1 VTIAYDPLDPAFLA
15 DPYPAFA
22 WLREHDPVHHRP
34 ADHRAPAFWAL
45 SRFEHVWDAVRRPE
59 VFSSASGL
67 TFYRD
72 EIGQLGIPPTI
83 VMLDPPVQPRLRALI
98 GRGFTPKRVAALED
112 RIRGFVR
119 ARLAEMTTRHSDGA
133 TVDLHTELAST
144 VPTFVLAELFG
155 VPEADRERFAPWV
168 QALTQLQND
177 GFDAA
182 ALTGSA
188 ASTGGASSG
197 ALEAMAEM
205 MEYFSAAIAA
215 RRAAPSDDLLGALVA
230 AELVEPDGST
240 QRLSDWDILGF
251 CFVVVAGGS
260 DTTASLISHAV
271 MLLGDAPDQRQLLL
285 DDPGLLTG
293 ALLEFLRL
301 ESSVQ
306 GLARTTTT
314 DVEIAGVTIP
324 AGEKVMMLYAAAN
337 RDPREFGPSAD
348 LLDVRREI
356 PRHLS
361 FSSGPHF
368 CVGSHLARLQARVAL
383 EELLAA
389 HPWVTVDQHAG
400 RRHESA
406 FVRGWVSL
414 PVADF

>member
-1 VTIAYDPLDPAFLA
+1 MSSVAYDPLDPAFLA

-22 WLREHDPVHHRP
+22 WLREHDPVHHHA

-45 SRFEHVWDAVRRPE
+45 SRFEHVWDAVRRPD
-59 VFSSASGL
+59 VFSSAGGL

-83 VMLDPPVQPRLRALI
+83 VMLDPPRQTRLRALI

-112 RIRGFVR
+112 RIRSFVR
-119 ARLAEMTTRHSDGA
+119 SRLEEMAARYADGA
-133 TVDLHTELAST
+133 VVDFHAEFAST
-144 VPTFVLAELFG
+144 VPTYVLAELFG
-155 VPEADRERFAPWV
+155 VPESDRERFAPWV
-168 QALTQLQND
+168 HALTQLQND
-177 GFDAA
+177 GFGSA
-182 ALTGSA
+182 ALTGSH
-188 ASTGGASSG
+188 ASTD
-197 ALEAMAEM
+197 ALTAMAEM
-205 MEYFSAAIAA
+205 MEYFTAAIAA
-215 RRAAPSDDLLGALVA
+215 RRASPGDDLLGALVA
-230 AELVEPDGST
+230 AEVEG
-240 QRLSDWDILGF
+240 QRLDDWDILGF

-271 MLLGDAPDQRQLLL
+271 TLLDAAPDQRRLLL
-285 DDPGLLTG
+285 EDPSLLPG

-306 GLARTTTT
+306 GLARTTLT
-314 DVEIAGVTIP
+314 DVEVDGVSIP

-337 RDPREFGPSAD
+337 RDPREFGPTAD
-348 LLDVRREI
+348 ELDLRREI

-389 HPWVTVDQHAG
+389 HPWVSVDPAAG
-400 RRHESA
+400 RRHESP

-414 PVADF
+414 PVRDL

>member
-1 VTIAYDPLDPAFLA
+1 VTIAYDPLDPAFLD

-22 WLREHDPVHHRP
+22 WLREHEPVHHRA

-45 SRFEHVWDAVRRPE
+45 SRFEDVWDAVRRPE

-67 TFYRD
+67 TFFHD

-83 VMLDPPVQPRLRALI
+83 VMLDPPLQPRLRALI

-119 ARLAEMTTRHSDGA
+119 ARLADMTARHSDGA
-133 TVDLHTELAST
+133 TVDFHTEFAST
-144 VPTFVLAELFG
+144 VPTFVLGELFG
-155 VPEADRERFAPWV
+155 VPEGDRERFAPWV

-182 ALTGSA
+182 SLTGSH
-188 ASTGGASSG
+188 ASPGAVQ
-197 ALEAMAEM
+197 AMAEM

-215 RRAAPSDDLLGALVA
+215 RRASPGDDLLGALVA
-230 AELVEPDGST
+230 AELVEPDGTT
-240 QRLSDWDILGF
+240 QRLTDWDILGF

-285 DDPGLLTG
+285 DEPDLLAG

-306 GLARTTTT
+306 GLARTTTA
-314 DVEIAGVTIP
+314 DVDVAGITIP
-324 AGEKVMMLYAAAN
+324 VGEKVMMLYAAAN
-337 RDPREFGPSAD
+337 RDPREFGPTAD